1 MVVVLGFVPVSVVVI
16 GVVCLRSLVVPVVLL
31 LLRRRWRWMVVL
43 FVQEGLLYRPSSLL
57 VS

>member
-1 MVVVLGFVPVSVVVI
+1 VVVVLGFVPVSVVVI

>member
-43 FVQEGLLYRPSSLL
+43 FVQEGVLCLPSSLL

>member
-43 FVQEGLLYRPSSLL
+43 FVQEGSLYRPSSLL